1 MAYTHTVL
9 SINSNIDVV
18 DKYKELIELVTDK
31 DSLYIRAREVVN
43 ALKQDNLVTNGDEG
57 NAIMQVV
64 AQLSGSATTS
74 AINGAIQ
81 WGIAE
86 KDVAFKKEELEY
98 KIDQMKLDAQTSEFN
113 RDLAEANKHYI
124 QAKTKREMGDVTLVN
139 GDVTALSDDGK
150 YYYENRLLNKEY
162 DIKIKQENQI
172 ESQTNQIYAQIH
184 KLVADTY
191 VNHGMF
197 TGYTITNT
205 GITGASKQVIPDI
218 TLSEMNKR
226 VAAEQ
231 AKGYALNA
239 YGTAAS
245 SSSGMIGTLIAAEI
259 PNLDI
264 TPYLSSWKASI
275 DKLNAVT
282 APNFSQSALSL

>member
-1 MAYTHTVL
+1 M
-9 SINSNIDVV
+9 
-18 DKYKELIELVTDK
+18 IELVTDK

-139 GDVTALSDDGK
+139 GDVTALSDAGK

-259 PNLDI
+259 PGLDI
-264 TPYLSSWKASI
+264 TPYLTAWKSSI

>member
-9 SINSNIDVV
+9 SINSNIDVI

-86 KDVAFKKEELEY
+86 KNVAFQKEELEY

-113 RDLAEANKHYI
+113 RDLAEANKHYL
-124 QAKTKREMGDVTLVN
+124 QAKTKREMGNVTIVD

-150 YYYENRLLNKEY
+150 YYYENRLLNKEH
-162 DIKIKQENQI
+162 DIKLKQESQI
-172 ESQTNQIYAQIH
+172 EGQTNQIYAQIH

-197 TGYTITNT
+197 TGYTISNN

-259 PNLDI
+259 PNLNI
-264 TPYLSSWKASI
+264 TPYLAAWKASI

>member
-9 SINSNIDVV
+9 SINSNIDVI

-86 KDVAFKKEELEY
+86 KNVAFQKEELEY

-113 RDLAEANKHYI
+113 RDLAEANKHYL
-124 QAKTKREMGDVTLVN
+124 QAKTKREMGDITLVN
-139 GDVTALSDDGK
+139 GDVSALSDAGK
-150 YYYENRLLNKEY
+150 YYYENRLLDKEH

-172 ESQTNQIYAQIH
+172 EGQTNQIYAQIH

-205 GITGASKQVIPDI
+205 GITGASKQAIPDI

-259 PNLDI
+259 PSLDI
-264 TPYLSSWKASI
+264 TPYLNSWKASI
-275 DKLNAVT
+275 DKLNGVT
-282 APNFSQSALSL
+282 APNFSQSSLSL

>member
-1 MAYTHTVL
+1 MSYTHTVL

-98 KIDQMKLDAQTSEFN
+98 KISVMK
-113 RDLAEANKHYI
+113 
-124 QAKTKREMGDVTLVN
+124 
-139 GDVTALSDDGK
+139 
-150 YYYENRLLNKEY
+150 
-162 DIKIKQENQI
+162 
-172 ESQTNQIYAQIH
+172 
-184 KLVADTY
+184 
-191 VNHGMF
+191 
-197 TGYTITNT
+197 
-205 GITGASKQVIPDI
+205 
-218 TLSEMNKR
+218 
-226 VAAEQ
+226 
-231 AKGYALNA
+231 
-239 YGTAAS
+239 
-245 SSSGMIGTLIAAEI
+245 
-259 PNLDI
+259 
-264 TPYLSSWKASI
+264 
-275 DKLNAVT
+275 
-282 APNFSQSALSL
+282 